1 MEAIMD
7 LTLLHYFHTVAR
19 EGSFMAAAEKLGY
32 AQSNLSMR
40 IKQLEEIAGTELLIR
55 GRNGVTLTERGQV
68 LYSYADKLLALSE
81 EAESAVKGE
90 WYSTGRITIAAMESA
105 AVTFLPGLL
114 AKFHRKYLDTS
125 VKVITGTSDAGV
137 RAVLANNADMTVAV
151 GENSREDLSFIP
163 LRKEELV
170 LVTDRSD
177 QENDLKRLLA
187 RPLLVFPSGCAY
199 RRVLERMLIDYGIA
213 AVHTMEFTSLGAIQ
227 EYLRNCQP
235 RLLAIWGK
243 EDPSFIWQGAEAF
256 RKDLPNSRIVPVSSG
271 HFALENCCR
280 EIAEEIIDY
289 FAKKE

>member
-90 WYSTGRITIAAMESA
+90 GYSTGRITIAAMESA

-114 AKFHRKYLDTS
+114 AKFHRKYPDIS
-125 VKVITGTSDAGV
+125 VKVIAGTSDAGV

-151 GENSREDLSFIP
+151 GENSHEDLSFIP

-213 AVHTMEFTSLGAIQ
+213 VVHTMEFTSLGAILASVSAGLGVSLFPASAINSFTAGNSLRMIPLPE
-227 EYLRNCQP
+227 EYKTADIYLIFRRQSAEN
-235 RLLAIWGK
+235 RTLK
-243 EDPSFIWQGAEAF
+243 NFIEM
-256 RKDLPNSRIVPVSSG
+256 IT
-271 HFALENCCR
+271 
-280 EIAEEIIDY
+280 AEE
-289 FAKKE
+289 

>member
-1 MEAIMD
+1 MD

-90 WYSTGRITIAAMESA
+90 WYSTSRITIAAMESA

-114 AKFHRKYLDTS
+114 AKFHRKYPDTS

-137 RAVLANNADMTVAV
+137 RAVLANNADITVAV

-213 AVHTMEFTSLGAIQ
+213 AVHTMEFTSLGAILASVSAGLGVSLFPASAINSFAAGNSLRMIPLPE
-227 EYLRNCQP
+227 EYKTADIYLIFRRQSAEN
-235 RLLAIWGK
+235 RTLK
-243 EDPSFIWQGAEAF
+243 NFIEM
-256 RKDLPNSRIVPVSSG
+256 IT
-271 HFALENCCR
+271 
-280 EIAEEIIDY
+280 AEE
-289 FAKKE
+289 

>member
-1 MEAIMD
+1 MD

-105 AVTFLPGLL
+105 AVTFLSGLL
-114 AKFHRKYLDTS
+114 AKFHRKYPDTS

-137 RAVLANNADMTVAV
+137 RAVLANNADITVAV

-213 AVHTMEFTSLGAIQ
+213 AVHTMEFTSLGAILASVSAGLGVSLFPASAINSFTAGNSLRMIPLPE
-227 EYLRNCQP
+227 EYKTADIYLIFRRQSAEN
-235 RLLAIWGK
+235 RTLK
-243 EDPSFIWQGAEAF
+243 NFIEM
-256 RKDLPNSRIVPVSSG
+256 IT
-271 HFALENCCR
+271 
-280 EIAEEIIDY
+280 AEE
-289 FAKKE
+289 

>member
-1 MEAIMD
+1 MD
-7 LTLLHYFHTVAR
+7 LTLLNYFYTVAR

-90 WYSTGRITIAAMESA
+90 GYSTGRITIATMESA
-105 AVTFLPGLL
+105 AVTFLPRLL
-114 AKFHRKYLDTS
+114 AMFHKKCPDTS

-137 RAVLANNADMTVAV
+137 RAVLANDTDMAVAV
-151 GENSREDLSFIP
+151 GVNSHESLCSVP
-163 LRKEELV
+163 LKKEELV

-177 QENDLKRLLA
+177 QENDLKKLLA

-199 RRVLERMLIDYGIA
+199 RRVLERMLADYGIT
-213 AVHTMEFTSLGAIQ
+213 AVHTMEFTSLGAILASVSAGLGVSLLPASAINSFTAGNSLRMIPLPE
-227 EYLRNCQP
+227 EYKTADIYLIFRRQSAEN
-235 RLLAIWGK
+235 RTLK
-243 EDPSFIWQGAEAF
+243 NFIEM
-256 RKDLPNSRIVPVSSG
+256 IT
-271 HFALENCCR
+271 
-280 EIAEEIIDY
+280 AEE
-289 FAKKE
+289 

>member
-1 MEAIMD
+1 MD

-90 WYSTGRITIAAMESA
+90 GYSTGRITIAAMESA
-105 AVTFLPGLL
+105 AVTFIPGLL
-114 AKFHRKYLDTS
+114 AKFHRKYPNTS

-137 RAVLANNADMTVAV
+137 RAVLANNADITVAV
-151 GENSREDLSFIP
+151 GENSHEDLSSIP

-199 RRVLERMLIDYGIA
+199 RRVLERMLNDYGIA
-213 AVHTMEFTSLGAIQ
+213 AVRTMEFTSLGAILASVSAGLGISVFPASAINSFAAGDSLRMIPLPK
-227 EYLRNCQP
+227 EYNTADIYL
-235 RLLAIWGK
+235 I
-243 EDPSFIWQGAEAF
+243 F
-256 RKDLPNSRIVPVSSG
+256 RKQSAGNRTLNEFIKITTAMGVRQ
-271 HFALENCCR
+271 
-280 EIAEEIIDY
+280 
-289 FAKKE
+289 

>member
-1 MEAIMD
+1 MD

-90 WYSTGRITIAAMESA
+90 GYSTGRITIAAMESA

-114 AKFHRKYLDTS
+114 AKFHRKYPDTS

-151 GENSREDLSFIP
+151 GENSHEDLSFIP

-213 AVHTMEFTSLGAIQ
+213 VVHTMEFTSLGAILASVSAGLGVSLFPASAINSFTAGNSLRMIPLPE
-227 EYLRNCQP
+227 EYKTADIYLIFRRQSAEN
-235 RLLAIWGK
+235 RTLK
-243 EDPSFIWQGAEAF
+243 NFIEM
-256 RKDLPNSRIVPVSSG
+256 IT
-271 HFALENCCR
+271 
-280 EIAEEIIDY
+280 AEE
-289 FAKKE
+289 